1 VKGKTQYVC
10 QQCGATSPKWIGR
23 CPSCQQWNT
32 FVEERITVAG
42 ANASPSWDSSPIR
55 FTEITGVETPRVPT
69 GIAEFDRVLGGGV
82 VAGALVL
89 LGGDP
94 GVGKSTLMLDV
105 ASHLAE
111 SFAVLYASG
120 EESAHQIKLRGER
133 LSIRT
138 TELHIYAEMSVE
150 RILAAAEHL
159 KAKAVIID
167 SIQTTFSE
175 KLEMAPG
182 SIGQVREVASQLL
195 FWTKKNHVPVF
206 LIGHITKDGAIAGPK
221 ALEHIVDTVLYF
233 EGPRQ
238 HPHRVVRT
246 IKNRFG
252 PAHELG
258 IFEMVSTGLKPVEK
272 PSALFLSQTESLK
285 PGSVVLCSMEG
296 SRPLLIEIQALV
308 SRTHF
313 GTPRRLATGV
323 DPQRLALVAA
333 VLEKRVGVNLW
344 DQDIYLNVAGGLQV
358 EEPAADLA
366 IVGSILSSLFNR
378 PVGAST
384 VIFGEVGLGGEIRP
398 AMFPEIRLKEAV
410 TLGFRR
416 GIVPSQSAASELHSA
431 METLC
436 VRDLREAQEA
446 LFS

>member
-1 VKGKTQYVC
+1 MKARTQYVC
-10 QQCGATSPKWIGR
+10 QQCGASSPKWIGR
-23 CPSCQQWNT
+23 CPSCQKWNT
-32 FVEERITVAG
+32 FVEEHFTPAVDAP
-42 ANASPSWDSSPIR
+42 ASWDSSPIR
-55 FTEITGVETPRVPT
+55 FSDITGIEAPRVAT
-69 GIAEFDRVLGGGV
+69 GVDEFDRVLGGGV

-111 SFAVLYASG
+111 SSIVLYASG
-120 EESAHQIKLRGER
+120 EESAHQIKMRGER
-133 LSIRT
+133 LSVCT
-138 TELHIYAEMSVE
+138 NDLHIYAEMSVE
-150 RILAAAEHL
+150 KILRAAEYL
-159 KAKAVIID
+159 CAKAVVID

-238 HPHRVVRT
+238 HPHRIIRT

-252 PAHELG
+252 PANELG
-258 IFEMVSTGLKPVEK
+258 IFEMASTGLKPVEK
-272 PSALFLSQTESLK
+272 PSALFLTQTEFMK
-285 PGSVVLCSMEG
+285 PGSVVLCCIEG

-333 VLEKRVGVNLW
+333 VLEKRAGVNLW

-366 IVGSILSSLFNR
+366 IVAAILSSLFNR
-378 PVGAST
+378 AITAST
-384 VIFGEVGLGGEIRP
+384 VIFGEVGLGGEVRP
-398 AMFPEIRLKEAV
+398 AMFPEIRLKEAA
-410 TLGFRR
+410 TLGFNR
-416 GIVPSQSAASELHSA
+416 GIVPCQPIALESESRI
-431 METLC
+431 ETIR
-436 VRDLREAQEA
+436 VRDVQQAQEA

>member
-1 VKGKTQYVC
+1 
-10 QQCGATSPKWIGR
+10 
-23 CPSCQQWNT
+23 
-32 FVEERITVAG
+32 
-42 ANASPSWDSSPIR
+42 
-55 FTEITGVETPRVPT
+55 
-69 GIAEFDRVLGGGV
+69 
-82 VAGALVL
+82 
-89 LGGDP
+89 
-94 GVGKSTLMLDV
+94 
-105 ASHLAE
+105 
-111 SFAVLYASG
+111 
-120 EESAHQIKLRGER
+120 
-133 LSIRT
+133 
-138 TELHIYAEMSVE
+138 MSLE
-150 RILAAAEHL
+150 KILAAAEQL
-159 KAKAVIID
+159 AAKVVVID

-175 KLEMAPG
+175 RLELAPG
-182 SIGQVREVASQLL
+182 SIGQVREIASQLL
-195 FWTKKNHVPVF
+195 FWTKKNQVPVF

-258 IFEMVSTGLKPVEK
+258 IFEMASTGLRPVER
-272 PSALFLSQTESLK
+272 PSALFLSQTEFMK

-358 EEPAADLA
+358 EEPAVDLA

-384 VIFGEVGLGGEIRP
+384 VVFGEVGLGGEARP
-398 AMFPEIRLKEAV
+398 AMFAGLRLKEAL
-410 TLGFRR
+410 TLGFTR